1 MITVP
6 QDAQEIL
13 AQIQRNQEI
22 ISTITTSN
30 DQLIRFLLV
39 QGIEGSMRELP
50 VPEPHCPGP
59 VRKQIVAAAS
69 KSRTKCAAKVSEK
82 QRLILDYAIAHG
94 KFDMAGFRA
103 HYLGKKLGPA
113 SFVDTSVYTSLAGLV
128 ARSLLTK
135 LSPGIYEL
143 AK

>member
-22 ISTITTSN
+22 ISAITTSN

-50 VPEPHCPGP
+50 APEPLCHGP
-59 VRKQIVAAAS
+59 VRKQLAAPKS
-69 KSRTKCAAKVSEK
+69 SRTKHVAVKVSEK
-82 QRLILDYAIAHG
+82 QQLILDYVNAHG
-94 KFDMAGFRA
+94 RFDMAGFRA
-103 HYLGKKLGPA
+103 HYLSKKLGPA

-135 LSPGIYEL
+135 ISPGIYEL